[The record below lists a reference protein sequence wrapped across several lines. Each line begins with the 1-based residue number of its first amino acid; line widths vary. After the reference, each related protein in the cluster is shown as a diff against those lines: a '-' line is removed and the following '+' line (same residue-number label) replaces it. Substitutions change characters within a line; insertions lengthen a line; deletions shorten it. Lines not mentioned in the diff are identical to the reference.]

1 MLELLTNERRVLGVL
16 TSERRVLPSPRP
28 DPRNKGEFRCE
39 LPPSKFSLVNEDTRE
54 MSLANERRVFRV
66 LTNKRPV
73 LPGPGPRRNC
83 PPVAGNARLVAPD
96 CESEVHRD
104 P

>member
-54 MSLANERRVFRV
+54 MSLTNERQVLRVLANERR
-66 LTNKRPV
+66 V
-73 LPGPGPRRNC
+73 LPGPGPQRSY
-83 PPVAGNARLVAPD
+83 PPVAGNV
-96 CESEVHRD
+96 S
-104 P
+104 